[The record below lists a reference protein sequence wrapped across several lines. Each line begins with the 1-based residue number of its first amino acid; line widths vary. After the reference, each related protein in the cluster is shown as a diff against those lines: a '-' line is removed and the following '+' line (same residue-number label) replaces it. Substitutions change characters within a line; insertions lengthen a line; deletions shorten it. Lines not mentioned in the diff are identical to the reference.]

1 LLKFKKMSD
10 ENLENLR
17 KKIDE
22 IDEKILQFLQQRM
35 RAVAEISRAKKNS
48 GQKILDENREKKILE
63 KLILKNE
70 NSFLSNKNL
79 EIFWQ
84 QIFEFSREL
93 QNKNLKK

>member
-1 LLKFKKMSD
+1 MSD
-10 ENLENLR
+10 ENLEKWR

-35 RAVAEISRAKKNS
+35 RAVAEISRAKKIL

>member
-10 ENLENLR
+10 ENLEKWR

-35 RAVAEISRAKKNS
+35 RAVAEISRAKKIL

-70 NSFLSNKNL
+70 NSFLSTKNL
-79 EIFWQ
+79 EKIWQ
-84 QIFEFSREL
+84 QIFEFSRDL
-93 QNKNLKK
+93 QQKILK